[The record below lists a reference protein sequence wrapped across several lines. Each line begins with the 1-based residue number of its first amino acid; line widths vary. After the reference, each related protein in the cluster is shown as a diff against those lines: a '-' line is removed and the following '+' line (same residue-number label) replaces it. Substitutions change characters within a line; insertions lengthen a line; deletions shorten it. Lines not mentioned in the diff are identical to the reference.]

1 VADLNMKSSLSSIF
15 TCVQRSCVGLRS
27 TALHDVLQLSW
38 VLRVLADLR
47 AAVFWQQNL
56 SRA

>member
-1 VADLNMKSSLSSIF
+1 MKSSLSSIF
-15 TCVQRSCVGLRS
+15 TWVQRSCVGLRS
-27 TALHDVLQLSW
+27 TALHGVLQLSW

-56 SRA
+56 RRA